1 MPSPSNVAAVATT
14 ASFPVLGIE
23 RSSTL
28 AALARL
34 AGAISIAILA
44 LTLAACGGDDPAAA
58 EKGSSAQRPAPAK
71 TPTTNRGCQAQLGDL
86 VRSLNTLRRRL
97 AFGLSYERYLYDVRK
112 VKAAY
117 DEVPVDDLTLN
128 CVISVATP
136 SERALNHYIEAANT
150 WGNCLATAGC
160 ESTSVEPK
168 LQRKWRQASAFVS
181 TALKT
186 R

>member
-1 MPSPSNVAAVATT
+1 M
-14 ASFPVLGIE
+14 
-23 RSSTL
+23 
-28 AALARL
+28 ARL

-58 EKGSSAQRPAPAK
+58 EKGASAQRPTPAK
-71 TPTTNRGCQAQLGDL
+71 ASSTSRGCQNQLGGL

-117 DEVPVDDLTLN
+117 DEVPVDELTID

-136 SERALNHYIEAANT
+136 SERALNHYIDAANT

-160 ESTSVEPK
+160 QSTSVEPK
-168 LQRKWRQASAFVS
+168 LQRKWRQASAS
-181 TALKT
+181 LSEADL
-186 R
+186 RSLG